1 MCTLHRRRMRRMDYS
16 SSMRTAAAVL
26 VDQQL
31 EADMRWMMV
40 ISVSS
45 VNMSK
50 DKDSLTI
57 EI

>member
-1 MCTLHRRRMRRMDYS
+1 MREMDYS

-40 ISVSS
+40 ISVFS